1 MKTNKTK
8 FDVRIRL
15 YEVDDTKQYSNP
27 YPMEKVSIPL
37 HEIYDN
43 FDSADNFLRSTL
55 EQVMPTQKYI
65 EPNFTHYIHA
75 YVTRPEFEFENV
87 PVFRYGRSFMNLE
100 DAKAFVDKYINLVLS
115 LKELQNAWKSKRNI
129 YGR

>member
-1 MKTNKTK
+1 MKTNKMK

-15 YEVDDTKQYSNP
+15 YEVDDTKQYSHP

-43 FDSADNFLRSTL
+43 FDSADNFLRNTL

-65 EPNFTHYIHA
+65 ESNFTHYIHA

-115 LKELQNAWKSKRNI
+115 LKELQNA
-129 YGR
+129 